1 MRGIF
6 KDTHFENAMTRT
18 QTVLGWVYF
27 ALHIIGIP
35 LLLSLWAQFA
45 ENAPGDAV
53 MNGVYYGI
61 GLAFTLTVMLR
72 FLRAG
77 FDTLLDNLPRCV
89 LALVAAVA
97 LDYCLS
103 FAVTAVLLLLQEA
116 SQTPNNKAV
125 MSLAGEN
132 YGLMRALAVF
142 IAPLV
147 EETLFRGVVF
157 GSLRGRSR
165 ALAYI
170 VSVAL
175 FSLCHVWQYALAALD
190 WRELL
195 YAVQYIPVSF
205 ALAWC
210 YERSGTIW
218 TPIFMHMGINALSFA
233 VLSAL

>member
-1 MRGIF
+1 MRDNF
-6 KDTHFENAMTRT
+6 KEIHFENAMNRT
-18 QTVLGWVYF
+18 QTTLGWVYL
-27 ALHIIGIP
+27 ALHVFGIP

-53 MNGVYYGI
+53 MNGVYYAL
-61 GLAFTLTVMLR
+61 GLVFTLTVMLS

-77 FDTLLDNLPRCV
+77 FDTLMDNLPRCV
-89 LALVAAVA
+89 LTLAAAVA

-103 FAVTAVLLLLQEA
+103 FAVTAVLLLLREA
-116 SQTPNNKAV
+116 SQTPNNEAV
-125 MSLAGEN
+125 MTLADEN
-132 YGLMRALAVF
+132 YGLVRALAVF
-142 IAPLV
+142 IAPMV

-157 GSLRGRSR
+157 GSLRKKSR

-175 FSLCHVWQYALAALD
+175 FSLCHVWQYALAAMD
-190 WRELL
+190 PRELL

-218 TPIFMHMGINALSFA
+218 APIFMHMGINALSFA
-233 VLSAL
+233 ALSML

>member
-1 MRGIF
+1 MKGML
-6 KDTHFENAMTRT
+6 KDTNFENAMTRP
-18 QTVLGWVYF
+18 QTVLGWVYL

-35 LLLSLWAQFA
+35 LLMSLWAQFT

-53 MNGVYYGI
+53 LNGVYYGI
-61 GLAFTLTVMLR
+61 GLAFVLIVMLR

-77 FDTLLDNLPRCV
+77 FDTLLDNLPRCILTL
-89 LALVAAVA
+89 LAA
-97 LDYCLS
+97 LGIDYCLS
-103 FAVTAVLLLLQEA
+103 FAVTAVLLMLQEA
-116 SQTPNNKAV
+116 SQTPNNEAV
-125 MSLAGEN
+125 MTLAGEN

-157 GSLRGRSR
+157 GSLRKKSR
-165 ALAYI
+165 ALAYA

-175 FSLCHVWQYALAALD
+175 FSLCHVWQYALAAMD

-205 ALAWC
+205 ALAWS

-218 TPIFMHMGINALSFA
+218 VPIFMHMGINALSFA